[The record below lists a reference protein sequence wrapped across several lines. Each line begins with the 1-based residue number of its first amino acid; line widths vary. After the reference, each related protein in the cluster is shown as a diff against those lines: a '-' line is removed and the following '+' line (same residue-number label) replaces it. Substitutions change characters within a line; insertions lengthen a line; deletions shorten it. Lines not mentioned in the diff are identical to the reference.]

1 MQTTFIGRQAEQ
13 AAAEY
18 LQSKGYRILNRNW
31 RRREC
36 EIDIVAQKAASVY
49 LVEVKYR
56 QSDGAGSGLEYIT
69 ARKLRQMEYAAR
81 RWVAEN
87 GWNGEYVLAAVEV
100 GGDDYHV
107 SAFIDCIF

>member
-1 MQTTFIGRQAEQ
+1 
-13 AAAEY
+13 
-18 LQSKGYRILNRNW
+18 
-31 RRREC
+31 
-36 EIDIVAQKAASVY
+36 
-49 LVEVKYR
+49 
-56 QSDGAGSGLEYIT
+56 
-69 ARKLRQMEYAAR
+69 MEYAAR